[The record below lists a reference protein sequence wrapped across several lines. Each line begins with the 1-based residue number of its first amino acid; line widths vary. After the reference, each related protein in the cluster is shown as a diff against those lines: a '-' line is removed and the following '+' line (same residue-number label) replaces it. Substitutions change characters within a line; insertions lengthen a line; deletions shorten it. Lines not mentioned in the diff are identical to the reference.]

1 MWTKEIDS
9 VVEWRRRD
17 GSSETSDEVYAQI
30 LAIICLQCLHKEKS
44 LILAVPQG
52 HVELG
57 GMKNPMANVD
67 LV

>member
-1 MWTKEIDS
+1 MWTTKIDS

-17 GSSETSDEVYAQI
+17 GSSETRDEAYAQT
-30 LAIICLQCLHKEKS
+30 LAIIRLQCLHKEKS
-44 LILAVPQG
+44 LILAIPEG

-57 GMKNPMANVD
+57 GMNNPVANVD